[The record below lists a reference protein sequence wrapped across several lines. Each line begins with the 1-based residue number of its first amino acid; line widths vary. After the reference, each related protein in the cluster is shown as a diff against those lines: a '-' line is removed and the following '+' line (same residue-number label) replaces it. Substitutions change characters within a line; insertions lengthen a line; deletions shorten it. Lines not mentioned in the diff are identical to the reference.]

1 MDSESDEDS
10 EGEFDKSV
18 ELDDIITEGI
28 ENKDDKNAVETTEEE
43 INKDTAKGTNE
54 TVSTESVLVDLE
66 VNTRVA
72 EVEELESTETNFA
85 LLDDEVKQPDTA
97 EAVVKKVVRIKPK
110 TKSIEKRTLVQRLT
124 VTEKVD
130 KDGTETDEEK
140 DDTIDVMDGSS
151 IKERQHKL
159 DDDNDKPRKGESV
172 NEGAAR
178 ITLDRE
184 SKKELEERKESKEKQ
199 KRDRGGKDECVDAEA
214 MENDGRWNPLR

>member
-10 EGEFDKSV
+10 EGEFDKSA

-28 ENKDDKNAVETTEEE
+28 ENKDDKNAVETTKEE

-130 KDGTETDEEK
+130 KDGTEMDEEK
-140 DDTIDVMDGSS
+140 DDTVDVMDGSP

-178 ITLDRE
+178 TTLDGER
-184 SKKELEERKESKEKQ
+184 KKELEERKESNGKKG
-199 KRDRGGKDECVDAEA
+199 KARDRGGKDECVDAEA
-214 MENDGRWNPLR
+214 MENDAV